1 MNLFLIRLQVDNSH
15 FDFSIFF
22 LLLKLNKKVKSKLIE
37 LDIEDIDKIG
47 LDMIRMRIMRM
58 KIRIKG

>member
-1 MNLFLIRLQVDNSH
+1 MNLVLIRLQVNNSH